1 MVRTHSANA
10 GATRPSR
17 SFRKPGD
24 SFWSGKHLQL
34 NLRYLVI
41 IVAAICSLFPLF
53 WVVIT
58 SLLTR
63 QSAADVVPHFIPD
76 WQWSNYVQ
84 AWNMAPWAQ
93 YFLNSIFVSLCTV
106 VLALITSLLAG
117 YAFGTMKF
125 PGRQALFLLILGL
138 IMIPS
143 EATLIPSY
151 LIVSTLGWINTY
163 QAQIIPFGVSISGIF
178 LLRQFFLALPTSMWE
193 AAQLDGCNRF
203 TFLWRIAAPLA
214 RPALAV
220 VALQVFIS
228 SWNAFLWPYLVTNTD
243 SLRPVEVGL
252 QAFVSGE
259 GGTNPTGLAAAATF
273 TTLPV
278 LIVFLIA
285 QRQFIEGISAGSS
298 KG

>member
-1 MVRTHSANA
+1 MAHNKDR
-10 GATRPSR
+10 RYR
-17 SFRKPGD
+17 SYRHARAY
-24 SFWSGKHLQL
+24 GKRWQL
-34 NLRYLVI
+34 GLRYCFI
-41 IVAAICSLFPLF
+41 IIAAVCSLFPLF
-53 WVVIT
+53 WVVVT

-63 QSAADVVPHFIPD
+63 QSAADSVPHFIPD
-76 WQWSNYVQ
+76 WQWSNYVR
-84 AWNMAPWAQ
+84 AWELGPWSQ
-93 YFLNSIFVSLCTV
+93 YFFNSIFISLCTV
-106 VLALITSLLAG
+106 VLALVTSLLAG

-125 PGRQALFLLILGL
+125 PGRQVLFLLILAL

-178 LLRQFFLALPTSMWE
+178 LLRQFFMSLPPSLWE

-203 TFLWRIAAPLA
+203 SFLWLIAAPLA
-214 RPALAV
+214 RPAMAV
-220 VALQVFIS
+220 VALQVFIG

-243 SLRPVEVGL
+243 ALRPVEVGL

-259 GGTNPTGLAAAATF
+259 GGTDPTGLAAAATF

-285 QRQFIEGISAGSS
+285 QRQFIEGISAGST

>member
-1 MVRTHSANA
+1 MVRTQSAPGSTDQA
-10 GATRPSR
+10 ARTSRIVGASR
-17 SFRKPGD
+17 
-24 SFWSGKHLQL
+24 WSGKSLQL
-34 NLRYLVI
+34 RIRYLVI
-41 IVAAICSLFPLF
+41 IIAAICSLFPLF
-53 WVVIT
+53 WVVVT
-58 SLLTR
+58 SLLTA

-76 WQWSNYVQ
+76 WQWSNYVK
-84 AWNMAPWAQ
+84 AWNTSPWAQ
-93 YFLNSIFVSLCTV
+93 YFLNSVFVSCCTV

-178 LLRQFFLALPTSMWE
+178 LLRQFFLSLPSSMWE

-228 SWNAFLWPYLVTNTD
+228 SWNAFLWPYLVANTD

-259 GGTNPTGLAAAATF
+259 GGLDPTGLAAAATF